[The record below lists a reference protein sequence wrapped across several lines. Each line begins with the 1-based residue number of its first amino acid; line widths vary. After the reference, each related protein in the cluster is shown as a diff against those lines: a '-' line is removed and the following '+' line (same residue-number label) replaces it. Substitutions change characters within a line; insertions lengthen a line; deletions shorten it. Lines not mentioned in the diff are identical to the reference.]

1 MAVEAYVPSDKDES
15 LAANSLFNRAL
26 REAQIPQVDR
36 VNETADYNA
45 ESEESEEQ
53 TGVDD
58 GEFDASDGP
67 ALDDTKHGNKENKQV
82 IATSNLIFANHPD
95 YRPIHH

>member
-36 VNETADYNA
+36 VNETADYIA
-45 ESEESEEQ
+45 ESEEQS
-53 TGVDD
+53 GVD

-67 ALDDTKHGNKENKQV
+67 ALDDTKHGNKENKQG

-95 YRPIHH
+95 YRLIHH

>member
-26 REAQIPQVDR
+26 REAQIPQVDG
-36 VNETADYNA
+36 VNETAGYIA
-45 ESEESEEQ
+45 ESEEQ

-67 ALDDTKHGNKENKQV
+67 ALDDTKHGNK
-82 IATSNLIFANHPD
+82 
-95 YRPIHH
+95 